1 MGGPVSAAPAPAR
14 PPGPAAR
21 GRRCA
26 GSRCYVRHNRRYYAV
41 WVVVTFGYVAGFV
54 AVPMLVGWCVGAVAH
69 GLPASEVVRRVVWLA
84 AATTARAVLRYFSRT
99 LVFNAAR
106 QVEYELRDDIFA
118 NLQRLPQ
125 SFYFR
130 WRTGD
135 IMSRCVNDLGA
146 VRLLMG
152 VGLLNLLQTPVL
164 YAAVIGAM
172 MTVNARLALLVLLP
186 YPLFILIARRFGR
199 RVHHWSLLTQEGLAE
214 ASNQLQET
222 ISGIAVVKAYA
233 MEGTTARRFEAAN
246 QELYQRELGLVRAN
260 AAMPAIT
267 GMLPALAMGLI
278 LLVGGRDIAS
288 GRMAVSDFFTFAMYV
303 YELTFPTFIMGWV
316 VAMVQRGAAS
326 MQRIDE
332 LLSEQPTIADRPDAV
347 PLPGLRGELEF
358 RRLTFSYASDPA
370 REPALRDIELRVP
383 AGSTL
388 GVVGTVGAGKTTL
401 ASLIPRV
408 FEVPDGQLFVD
419 GIDVNRVPLATLRRH
434 IAMVPQEA
442 FLFSTTLAENIAFG
456 RPDASRAEVERAARR
471 AQLAKDVE
479 DLPDGY
485 ETIVGERGVMLS
497 GGQRQRTALARALL
511 LDPAILILD
520 DTLSAVDAETEAA
533 IQRELDD
540 VYAGR
545 TVVVISSRIS
555 AVRGADQIIVLD
567 GGRIAERGRHAEL
580 AGRARAVRAARRGAG
595 AARRP
600 RARARRGG
608 ALGMSAAAPGPA
620 RRFAMR
626 CSKRRRSARPTTRA
640 CRGGCGA
647 TSRRTAPRCSSRC

>member
-1 MGGPVSAAPAPAR
+1 MTAVAPAA
-14 PPGPAAR
+14 AAR
-21 GRRCA
+21 SIWPALRRLS
-26 GSRCYVRHNRRYYAV
+26 GYVRHSSRYYAV
-41 WVVVTFGYVAGFV
+41 WVLVTFGYVAGFV
-54 AVPMLVGWCVGAVAH
+54 AVPMLVGWCIGAVAH
-69 GLPASEVVRRVVWLA
+69 GLPASEVARRVAWLA
-84 AATTARAVLRYFSRT
+84 VATTARAVLRYFSRT

-106 QVEYELRDDIFA
+106 QVEYELRGDIFA
-118 NLQRLPQ
+118 HLQRLPQ

-135 IMSRCVNDLGA
+135 VMSRCVNDLSS

-186 YPLFILIARRFGR
+186 YPLFILIARTLGR
-199 RVHHWSLLTQEGLAE
+199 MIHHWSLLTQEGLAE

-233 MEGTTARRFEAAN
+233 MEPVTARRFEAVN
-246 QELYQRELGLVRAN
+246 QELYRRELGLVRGN

-278 LLVGGRDIAS
+278 LWMGGREIES

-316 VAMVQRGAAS
+316 VALVQRGAAS

-332 LLSEQPTIADRPDAV
+332 LLSEVPTIADRPDAQ
-347 PLPGLRGELEF
+347 PLASVRGDLEF
-358 RRLTFSYASDPA
+358 RNLTFSYASDPA
-370 REPALRDIELRVP
+370 REPALRDIDLRVP

-401 ASLIPRV
+401 ASLVPRL
-408 FEVPDGQLFVD
+408 FEVGDGQLFVD
-419 GIDVNRVPLATLRRH
+419 GVDVNRIPLATLRRH

-442 FLFSTTLAENIAFG
+442 FLFSTTLGQNIAFG
-456 RPDASRAEVERAARR
+456 RPDASRAEVERAAQR
-471 AQLAKDVE
+471 AQLAKDVG
-479 DLPDGY
+479 DLPYGY

-533 IQRELDD
+533 IQRELDA
-540 VYAGR
+540 VFAGR
-545 TVVVISSRIS
+545 TVVVVSSRIS
-555 AVRGADQIIVLD
+555 AVRNADQIVVLD
-567 GGRIAERGRHAEL
+567 AGRIVERGRHADLLAAGGLYARLAEEQAERDDREHEL
-580 AGRARAVRAARRGAG
+580 AAAG
-595 AARRP
+595 
-600 RARARRGG
+600 
-608 ALGMSAAAPGPA
+608 LSA
-620 RRFAMR
+620 
-626 CSKRRRSARPTTRA
+626 
-640 CRGGCGA
+640 
-647 TSRRTAPRCSSRC
+647 

>member
-1 MGGPVSAAPAPAR
+1 MGGPVSAAAATPAR
-14 PPGPAAR
+14 SVRPAL
-21 GRRCA
+21 RRLA
-26 GSRCYVRHNRRYYAV
+26 GYVRHSSRYYAV
-41 WVVVTFGYVAGFV
+41 WVLVTLGYVAGFV

-69 GLPASEVVRRVVWLA
+69 GLPAHEVVRRVAWLA

-106 QVEYELRDDIFA
+106 QVEYELRGDIFA

-135 IMSRCVNDLGA
+135 IMSRCVNDLSS

-152 VGLLNLLQTPVL
+152 VGLLNLLQTPIL
-164 YAAVIGAM
+164 YASVIGAM

-186 YPLFILIARRFGR
+186 YPLFILIARTLGR
-199 RVHHWSLLTQEGLAE
+199 AIHHWSLLTQEGLAE

-233 MEGTTARRFEAAN
+233 MEPFTARRFEAVN
-246 QELYQRELGLVRAN
+246 QELYRRELGLVRGN
-260 AAMPAIT
+260 AAMPAVT
-267 GMLPALAMGLI
+267 GMLPAMAMGLI
-278 LLVGGRDIAS
+278 LLVGGSDIGS

-316 VAMVQRGAAS
+316 VALVQRGAAS
-326 MQRIDE
+326 MQRIEE
-332 LLSEQPTIADRPDAV
+332 LLSEVPTIADRPDAV
-347 PLPGLRGELEF
+347 SLPSLRGEIEF
-358 RRLTFSYASDPA
+358 RRVTFSFAGDPG
-370 REPALRDIELRVP
+370 REPALVDIDLRVP

-401 ASLIPRV
+401 ASLVPRLYELADEKL
-408 FEVPDGQLFVD
+408 FIDGV
-419 GIDVNRVPLATLRRH
+419 DVNRIPLATLRRH

-442 FLFSTTLAENIAFG
+442 FLFSTTLAENVAFG
-456 RPDASRAEVERAARR
+456 RPDAPRADVVRAAQR

-479 DLPDGY
+479 DLPYGY
-485 ETIVGERGVMLS
+485 DTIVGERGVMLS

-533 IQRELDD
+533 IQRELD
-540 VYAGR
+540 VVFAGR
-545 TVVVISSRIS
+545 TVIVVTSRVS
-555 AVRGADQIIVLD
+555 AVRDADQIIVLD
-567 GGRIAERGRHAEL
+567 GGRIVERGRHAEL
-580 AGRARAVRAARRGAG
+580 LAANGLYARLAEEQARRDD
-595 AARRP
+595 RE
-600 RARARRGG
+600 
-608 ALGMSAAAPGPA
+608 LELAAAGL
-620 RRFAMR
+620 
-626 CSKRRRSARPTTRA
+626 SA
-640 CRGGCGA
+640 
-647 TSRRTAPRCSSRC
+647 

>member
-1 MGGPVSAAPAPAR
+1 MGASVSEGSSPGTPR
-14 PPGPAAR
+14 SIGPAL
-21 GRRCA
+21 RRLA
-26 GSRCYVRHNRRYYAV
+26 GYVRHSSRHYAI
-41 WVVVTFGYVAGFV
+41 WVVVTLGYVAGFV
-54 AVPMLVGWCVGAVAH
+54 AVPVLVGWCVGAVAH
-69 GLPASEVVRRVVWLA
+69 GQPAGEVVRRVAWLA
-84 AATTARAVLRYFSRT
+84 AATSARAGLRYFSRT

-118 NLQRLPQ
+118 HLQRLPQ

-135 IMSRCVNDLGA
+135 IMSRCVNDLTS

-152 VGLLNLLQTPVL
+152 IGLLNLLQTPVL

-172 MTVNARLALLVLLP
+172 MTVNMRLAFLVLLP
-186 YPLFILIARRFGR
+186 YPLFIFIARTLGR
-199 RVHHWSLLTQEGLAE
+199 AVHHWSLLTQEGLAE

-233 MEGTTARRFEAAN
+233 MESVTARRFEAVN
-246 QELYQRELGLVRAN
+246 QELYRRELGLVRSN
-260 AAMPAIT
+260 AAMPAVT

-316 VAMVQRGAAS
+316 VALVQRGAAS

-332 LLSEQPTIADRPDAV
+332 LLSEQPTIVDRPDAL
-347 PLPGLRGELEF
+347 PLRSLRGELEF
-358 RRLTFSYASDPA
+358 RNLTFSYASDPS
-370 REPALRDIELRVP
+370 REPALRDIDLRVP

-401 ASLIPRV
+401 ASLVPRV
-408 FEVPDGQLFVD
+408 YEVADGQLFVD
-419 GIDVNRVPLATLRRH
+419 GVDVNRVPLATLRRH
-434 IAMVPQEA
+434 IAMVPQDA

-456 RPDASRAEVERAARR
+456 RPDASRADIERAARR

-479 DLPDGY
+479 DLPAGY
-485 ETIVGERGVMLS
+485 DTIVGERGVMLS

-533 IQRELDD
+533 IQRELDG
-540 VYAGR
+540 VFAGR
-545 TVVVISSRIS
+545 TVIVVSSRIG

-567 GGRIAERGRHAEL
+567 GGRIVERGRHAEL
-580 AGRARAVRAARRGAG
+580 LAARGLYARLAEEQ
-595 AARRP
+595 ARRDD
-600 RARARRGG
+600 RE
-608 ALGMSAAAPGPA
+608 LELAAAGI
-620 RRFAMR
+620 
-626 CSKRRRSARPTTRA
+626 SA
-640 CRGGCGA
+640 
-647 TSRRTAPRCSSRC
+647 